1 MSSQYPL
8 RANNLHPEYF
18 AAPAAEADKLGRFCV
33 AISGKAERPA
43 AVWSRYGK
51 GPARRGDH
59 PITATAFCPAFRIV
73 LAAARECRLFRI
85 NPKLKRDNPGAPEAW
100 LEQYA
105 TRDGRWLDVDM
116 SAAGV
121 RDDLEA
127 WWWLVRRAE
136 PVLVCDATALDAPTL
151 FSIGGGPWFLG
162 KDRKLASEA
171 HARERAGRPGTVSLR
186 PYGDDRCWGLVIIAA
201 PGLAGD
207 LAREAVLREPLSE
220 EYRTVR
226 ATLKTDCLSSVEAIE
241 YWYYSKVKAR
251 SFEKTLVTTLK
262 EGETEPRKAD
272 VAFRALLAAEG
283 VAIAEGR
290 GPTDRTADVEVIEVI
305 QEIVKE
311 ADPLGDATLELAL
324 RAVQTVAA
332 AGECE
337 RTRWVGEEAR
347 SSFRAELEGLEKRLA
362 VAVRTRRTRARAPN
376 AVPPVLPTTPGA
388 PVNWRTSFLHL
399 MLDDAV
405 ALIGAARKEIGAVP
419 LILMED
425 HSFHE
430 LATDWDAL
438 EALSTIKGQPFEER
452 DGGWLALNS
461 GQKVLLWWP
470 GISPRPFFSEE
481 GDGPTIV
488 SWGHAELGLFGAT
501 RTHVL
506 RSTWSYPT
514 GTELKRPRFA
524 GAGPWRDVNWP
535 AFRQKMKA
543 MRKLL
548 VGTLGGVA
556 PVDLRD
562 TVTLPVAAASAR
574 SGKRAIIG
582 YGVHSKATLPE

>member
-1 MSSQYPL
+1 MSSHHPL
-8 RANNLHPEYF
+8 RANSLHPEYF

-33 AISGKAERPA
+33 VISGKAERPA

-59 PITATAFCPAFRIV
+59 PITATAFSPAFRIL
-73 LAAARECRLFRI
+73 LAAVRECRLFGVT
-85 NPKLKRDNPGAPEAW
+85 PKSRRDNPGAPEAW
-100 LEQYA
+100 LERYA
-105 TRDGRWLDVDM
+105 IRDGHHHDVDT

-121 RDDLEA
+121 LDDLEP
-127 WWWLVRRAE
+127 WWWLVRHAE
-136 PVLVCDATALDAPTL
+136 PVLICDANSLDAPTL
-151 FSIGGGPWFLG
+151 FSIGSGPMFNG
-162 KDRKLASEA
+162 PDRKRASEA
-171 HARERAGRPGTVSLR
+171 HARKRAGQRGAVSLR
-186 PYGDDRCWGLVIIAA
+186 PYGSEDCWGLIVMAA

-207 LAREAVLREPLSE
+207 LAREAVLRQPLSE
-220 EYRTVR
+220 EVRTVR
-226 ATLKTDCLSSVEAIE
+226 ATLKTDCLSSIEAIE

-251 SFEKTLVTTLK
+251 SFEKTLVATLE
-262 EGETEPRKAD
+262 EGEKKPRDAD

-290 GPTDRTADVEVIEVI
+290 GPPDGTADVEVIEVI
-305 QEIVKE
+305 EEIVKE

-324 RAVQTVAA
+324 RAVQTVSA

-337 RTRWVGEEAR
+337 RARWVGEEAR

-362 VAVRTRRTRARAPN
+362 AAVRTRRARAHAPN
-376 AVPPVLPTTPGA
+376 SVPPVLPTTPGA
-388 PVNWRTSFLHL
+388 PVNWRTRWLHL

-425 HSFHE
+425 HSFRE

-438 EALSTIKGQPFEER
+438 EALSTIRGQPFEER
-452 DGGWLALNS
+452 DGGWLDLNS

-470 GISPRPFFSEE
+470 GISPRPFISEE
-481 GDGPTIV
+481 RDGPTIV

-514 GTELKRPRFA
+514 GTELKRRRFA

-535 AFRQKMKA
+535 AFRQKIKA
-543 MRKLL
+543 IKKLL

-562 TVTLPVAAASAR
+562 TVTLPVAAATAR

-582 YGVHSKATLPE
+582 QGVHSKATLPE